1 MWSLIA
7 CSGFPKKD
15 LNGSGSSDFL
25 TCSFTASKPGIGS
38 FADCAWKSIF
48 SWTYNK
54 PIVIRALKWNN
65 SLFTKIADET
75 GFRKSK
81 SEVLLRHYLLW
92 RASYASYPQN
102 SLILKQLVFSCF
114 SAKKMMSVLRD
125 RWKTSWWCSI
135 ECSFWDSI
143 RACLCFRCMR
153 FPCAPPGSWLVHML
167 LLGITWLVVGSTT
180 SAPFITWKLV
190 KGMSVSAV
198 SSLGTQVSGCSR
210 LPQHTAKIKK
220 NIL

>member
-15 LNGSGSSDFL
+15 LNGSASSDFL

-54 PIVIRALKWNN
+54 PVVIRAVKWNN
-65 SLFTKIADET
+65 SLWTKIADET

-81 SEVLLRHYLLW
+81 SEVLLRHYLFW

-102 SLILKQLVFSCF
+102 SSILNQLFYSCI
-114 SAKKMMSVLRD
+114 SAKSMLPVLRKQVKNFLLV
-125 RWKTSWWCSI
+125 RHWMQFLQLEMHS
-135 ECSFWDSI
+135 
-143 RACLCFRCMR
+143 CLCFRCMR
-153 FPCAPPGSWLVHML
+153 SPCAPPGSWLVHML
-167 LLGITWLVVGSTT
+167 PLGITWLVVGWTT

-190 KGMSVSAV
+190 KGMFVSAV
-198 SSLGTQVSGCSR
+198 SSLGTQVRAAQSYLS
-210 LPQHTAKIKK
+210 TVKI
-220 NIL
+220 

>member
-65 SLFTKIADET
+65 TLWTKIADET

-81 SEVLLRHYLLW
+81 SEVLLRHYSFW

-102 SLILKQLVFSCF
+102 SFDTQTAVLFLLLCQKHDACLERQVRNFPLVHHWVQFFQLKSIPV
-114 SAKKMMSVLRD
+114 SVLG
-125 RWKTSWWCSI
+125 
-135 ECSFWDSI
+135 
-143 RACLCFRCMR
+143 ACD
-153 FPCAPPGSWLVHML
+153 PPAL
-167 LLGITWLVVGSTT
+167 LLGHDLCIC
-180 SAPFITWKLV
+180 
-190 KGMSVSAV
+190 
-198 SSLGTQVSGCSR
+198 SLWELRGLWWAR
-210 LPQHTAKIKK
+210 QH
-220 NIL
+220 LLHL